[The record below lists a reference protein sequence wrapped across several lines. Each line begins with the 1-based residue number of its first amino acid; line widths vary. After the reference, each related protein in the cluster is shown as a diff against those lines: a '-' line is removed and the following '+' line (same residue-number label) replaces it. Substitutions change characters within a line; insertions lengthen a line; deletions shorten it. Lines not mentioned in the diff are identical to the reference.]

1 MKRWMFSWL
10 FACSIAVG
18 FMITVN
24 AEPDPAL
31 DALPGQL
38 IIDLGEQWAD
48 TEFSLETD
56 VGPYPGKIVV
66 SSEGILT
73 MELGQSKLYRL
84 TNLGTVSVSAPIPS
98 LPAASNPVSDT
109 VLQDTKSN
117 TIPLPHIL
125 LFLSGLLI
133 CSGIL
138 LYFSKKRK

>member
-1 MKRWMFSWL
+1 MKRLLAPIL
-10 FACSIAVG
+10 FACLLLGCIA
-18 FMITVN
+18 TASAN
-24 AEPDPAL
+24 PDPAL

-38 IIDLGEQWAD
+38 LIDLGEQWAG
-48 TEFSLETD
+48 TAFSLETD
-56 VGPYPGKIVV
+56 AGPYPGKIVV
-66 SSEGILT
+66 SPEGVLA

>member
-1 MKRWMFSWL
+1 MKRWMFSLL

-56 VGPYPGKIVV
+56 VGSYPGKIVV

-84 TNLGTVSVSAPIPS
+84 TNLGTVSVLCTNSIP
-98 LPAASNPVSDT
+98 T
-109 VLQDTKSN
+109 GG
-117 TIPLPHIL
+117 
-125 LFLSGLLI
+125 F
-133 CSGIL
+133 
-138 LYFSKKRK
+138 